1 MHAVEKLPCMC
12 LVSRLLYIHA
22 MLTLHLPVVLPPE
35 NTPDIV
41 VNSLLEGGTAL
52 RPVTHRH
59 LLRLV
64 AYNYLEGEQ
73 PMLLYP
79 KSALG
84 TLKSLLL
91 NTRETRTCV
100 SGGGLGHLWSQDRC
114 PD

>member
-1 MHAVEKLPCMC
+1 MC